1 MEQGLLTFIIVDNYL
16 VDDYLAKERYILT
29 NFNEFDFHPTI
40 IKAINGLGFEKATPI
55 QEQAI
60 PLVLEGHDI
69 MGLAQTG
76 TGKTAAFGL
85 PLVQHL
91 IKELDRP
98 ENKTTRSLIL
108 APTRELANQIAD
120 NMRTYVRHTHLK
132 VNVVVGGSSIQ
143 IQRQKLGRGTDILIA
158 TPGRLMDL
166 VDRKAIYLDT
176 VKYLVLDEAD
186 QMLDLGFIHVLQ
198 EIAQMLGTPRQ
209 TMMFSATMPKS
220 ISVLSKAFLKDP
232 KRVEVSPQ
240 GTAADKVKQSVHF
253 IGSRAK
259 ADLLK
264 ECLNEDKNHLALV
277 FSRTKHGAEK
287 LMKHLK
293 DKGFKT
299 DSIHGNKSQGQRD
312 RAIRKF
318 RSGETRV
325 LVATDVAA
333 RGIDI
338 PNVSHVFNY
347 DLPEMAENYVHRIG
361 RTARAGASGQAIA
374 FCPPSDISLLRAIEK
389 LMGITIEIASG
400 EISKEEEKA
409 NSKKNPRSRNRVK
422 SRNKDRSRSG
432 GGAGDGSRATN
443 GGKKKRDGRNSRSKD
458 SYRSDSRKPYR
469 SKNSNENANEGE
481 RKRNTYRPERLEEG
495 SENKS
500 NAKTFKRRDPKNFSK
515 AGMGAKRPTADNSN
529 NSNSN
534 NDGNENANRKPK
546 SFKKKWANKSAGE
559 SGNPAKR
566 NEQKQRPTDA
576 PSTSKKRKGKDI
588 GKNKFTRSRNKGSAA
603 A

>member
-1 MEQGLLTFIIVDNYL
+1 MLEQGLLTFIIVDNYL

-132 VNVVVGGSSIQ
+132 VNVVVGGASIQ

-220 ISVLSKAFLKDP
+220 ISALSKAFLKDP

-422 SRNKDRSRSG
+422 SRNKDRSRS
-432 GGAGDGSRATN
+432 DRSR
-443 GGKKKRDGRNSRSKD
+443 DSRK
-458 SYRSDSRKPYR
+458 SDSRKPFR
-469 SKNSNENANEGE
+469 SKKPNRGTSEGSNEDKNRNE

-495 SENKS
+495 SENKNS
-500 NAKTFKRRDPKNFSK
+500 AKSFKRKGPKNFSN
-515 AGMGAKRPTADNSN
+515 DNSK
-529 NSNSN
+529 NS
-534 NDGNENANRKPK
+534 GNESANRKPK
-546 SFKKKWANKSAGE
+546 SFKKKWDNKSAGE
-559 SGNPAKR
+559 SGSPSNKRPSGANAGR
-566 NEQKQRPTDA
+566 NEQDRPAAANKSAGVPGTGAKRPTA
-576 PSTSKKRKGKDI
+576 ANKKRRGKDI
-588 GKNKFTRSRNKGSAA
+588 GKNKFTRNKNRGPAA